1 MCKIRIDESDLT
13 FQKPKILAL
22 FDYFSPSIKAGGP
35 VVSALGF
42 AERLSDT
49 FEIRV
54 LTSDRDLNSEVPYKS
69 VLIDTWSEVNGYK
82 VFYSSPK
89 SRFYF
94 KEIVETFKPDFI
106 YINSLFSAWYSIL
119 PLIILKI
126 LFRKRF
132 KVILAP
138 RGELAP
144 SALLKSKYK
153 KVVYLFFYK
162 LFVESENITYQAS
175 SYFEQRDILNVL
187 KGRRTHVAMD
197 LRPLSDLQTV
207 RDADIVKNANELRI
221 CLIARINQVKN
232 IHWAIRLIKEL
243 NNGAITFHIYGF
255 PEQQEYLDECRKEMN
270 AVSKS
275 DIEIKEALDSKEVIP
290 RIQQYHLFFFPTLG
304 ENFGH
309 SILESLMA
317 SRPVITSDKTPWK
330 NLESS
335 FAGFDVA
342 LDSAEVKKKILF
354 FLQMNNQDFIKWRK
368 GAWQR
373 AKDYFYDEQIAN
385 DYFALFTKS

>member
-1 MCKIRIDESDLT
+1 MIRIDESALT

-22 FDYFSPSIKAGGP
+22 FEHFPPSIKAGGP

-49 FEIRV
+49 FEISV
-54 LTSDRDLNSEVPYKS
+54 LTSDRDFKSDVQYKS

-89 SRFYF
+89 SRFCF

-106 YINSLFSAWYSIL
+106 YINSLFSAWYSVL
-119 PLIILKI
+119 PLVILKI
-126 LFRKRF
+126 LFRDRF

-144 SALLKSKYK
+144 SAFLKSNFK
-153 KVVYLFFYK
+153 KVVYLYFYK
-162 LFVESENITYQAS
+162 LFVESGNITYQAS
-175 SYFEQRDILNVL
+175 SYFEERDILNTL

-197 LRPLSDLQTV
+197 LRPLSDLQNV
-207 RDADIVKNANELRI
+207 REVEIDKNANELRI

-243 NNGAITFHIYGF
+243 NNQAITFHIYGF
-255 PEQQEYLDECRKEMN
+255 PEQKEYLDECMKDLN
-270 AVSKS
+270 AISKS
-275 DIEIKEALDSKEVIP
+275 NIEIKDALDSKEVIP
-290 RIQQYHLFFFPTLG
+290 CIQRYHLFFFPTLG

-309 SILESLMA
+309 SILESFMA
-317 SRPVITSDKTPWK
+317 SRPVVTSDKTPWK
-330 NLESS
+330 NLENS

-342 LDSAEVKKKILF
+342 LDPAEVKKKILF
-354 FLQMNNQDFIKWRK
+354 FLQMNNEDFIKWRK
-368 GAWQR
+368 GARQR
-373 AKDYFYDEQIAN
+373 AQDYFYDEQMAT
-385 DYFALFTKS
+385 DYISLFSKS

>member
-1 MCKIRIDESDLT
+1 MMRIDESAMTL
-13 FQKPKILAL
+13 QKPKILAL
-22 FDYFSPSIKAGGP
+22 FEHFPPSIKAGGP

-49 FEIRV
+49 FEISV
-54 LTSDRDLNSEVPYKS
+54 LTSDRDFKSDVQYKS

-94 KEIVETFKPDFI
+94 KEIVKTFKPDFI
-106 YINSLFSAWYSIL
+106 YINSLFSAWYSVL
-119 PLIILKI
+119 PLVILKI
-126 LFRKRF
+126 LFRDRF

-144 SALLKSKYK
+144 SALLKSNFK
-153 KVVYLFFYK
+153 KVVYLYFYK
-162 LFVESENITYQAS
+162 LFVESGNITYQAS
-175 SYFEQRDILNVL
+175 SYFEERDILNTL

-197 LRPLSDLQTV
+197 LRPLSDLQNV
-207 RDADIVKNANELRI
+207 REVEIDKNANELRI

-243 NNGAITFHIYGF
+243 NNQAITFHIYGF
-255 PEQQEYLDECRKEMN
+255 PEQKEYLDECRKELN
-270 AVSKS
+270 AISKS
-275 DIEIKEALDSKEVIP
+275 NIEIKDALDSKEVIP
-290 RIQQYHLFFFPTLG
+290 CIQRYHLFFFPTLG

-309 SILESLMA
+309 SILESFMA
-317 SRPVITSDKTPWK
+317 SRPVVTSDKTPWK
-330 NLESS
+330 NLENS

-342 LDSAEVKKKILF
+342 LDPAEVKKKILF
-354 FLQMNNQDFIKWRK
+354 FLQMNNEDFIKWKK
-368 GAWQR
+368 GARQR
-373 AKDYFYDEQIAN
+373 AQDYFYDEQMAT
-385 DYFALFTKS
+385 DYISLFSKS